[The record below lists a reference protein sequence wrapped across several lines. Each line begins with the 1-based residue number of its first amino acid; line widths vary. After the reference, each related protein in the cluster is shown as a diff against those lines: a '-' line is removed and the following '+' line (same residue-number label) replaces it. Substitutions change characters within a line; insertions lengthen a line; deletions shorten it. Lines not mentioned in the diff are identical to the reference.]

1 MVKSLQKEV
10 TQDFQDFTYNTYNGK
25 ITEKQVEVS
34 FKFIYIAK
42 VLNSFILL
50 KQANMLANGILLVY
64 EAALMKQ
71 GHT

>member
-25 ITEKQVEVS
+25 LTEKQVEVS

-42 VLNSFILL
+42 VGKHAGQRNFVGL
-50 KQANMLANGILLVY
+50 
-64 EAALMKQ
+64 
-71 GHT
+71 